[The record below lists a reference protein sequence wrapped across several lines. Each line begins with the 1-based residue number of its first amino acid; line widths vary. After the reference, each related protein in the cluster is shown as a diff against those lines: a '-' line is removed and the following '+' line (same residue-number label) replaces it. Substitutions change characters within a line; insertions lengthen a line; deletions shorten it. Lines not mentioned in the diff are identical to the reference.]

1 MLNQSDRQAFPRI
14 GIPLL
19 MFDKNESDIADSILN
34 LRIPQLKY
42 LDFTLKKALYH
53 TIVKVTHQKFQDG
66 LVCWSQIPLYCK
78 RQVEDPVQTPCR
90 EANC

>member
-14 GIPLL
+14 GIPSL

-34 LRIPQLKY
+34 LRIPHLKY

-53 TIVKVTHQKFQDG
+53 TIVKVMHQKS
-66 LVCWSQIPLYCK
+66 LK
-78 RQVEDPVQTPCR
+78 RQKAARWLGLLEPDSFVL
-90 EANC
+90 